1 MLVVCVYLG
10 LVCTLYMTGVVWF
23 AQLVHYPLLDRG
35 DPAQF
40 TPFARAY
47 RRRTLWVVTP
57 ALAGEVGTAIL
68 LMWLWPSLQSA
79 AGLVTLTAVWVST
92 VFWVI
97 PAHLKLRLGYD
108 RDVHRSLLRRNLP
121 RSLLWTLRSVVM
133 IWTTITLRGF

>member
-1 MLVVCVYLG
+1 MPGVCVYLG

-35 DPAQF
+35 DLAQF
-40 TPFARAY
+40 TAFARAY

-68 LMWLWPSLQSA
+68 LMWLSPSLQSA

-97 PAHLKLRLGYD
+97 PAHLKLRHGYD
-108 RDVHRSLLRRNLP
+108 REWHRRLVRRNLP

-133 IWTTITLRGF
+133 IWTTVTWRGV